1 MTVGNKKTEA
11 CFIANTEFSWGKFHL
26 YTLTNKTKK
35 AFYKKISSRKCRYR
49 SPPEFNKVQ
58 NRISA
63 CRKFWTRRCQRKEK
77 RELKVLS
84 RRSHAAALFP
94 HAPKHWQTYM
104 WGIARD
110 RPSQSSQGDCEGKN
124 FEKSNIAFSGWL
136 WRCWKRVLHRRATLT
151 LQDACCCRTQENVT
165 SKYIYEQNKW

>member
-1 MTVGNKKTEA
+1 MNCVGSGKKYTNGKKTPVVSVGENSISKLWQTRQKRR
-11 CFIANTEFSWGKFHL
+11 F
-26 YTLTNKTKK
+26 TKRC
-35 AFYKKISSRKCRYR
+35 YPENVDR

-63 CRKFWTRRCQRKEK
+63 RRKFWEVVAKLWTRRCQRKEK

-110 RPSQSSQGDCEGKN
+110 RPSQSSQGDCEGKRLWKEQYCLQRMIVALL
-124 FEKSNIAFSGWL
+124 EKSSASSRHSNSP
-136 WRCWKRVLHRRATLT
+136 RCMLL
-151 LQDACCCRTQENVT
+151 
-165 SKYIYEQNKW
+165 

>member
-11 CFIANTEFSWGKFHL
+11 YFIANTEFSWGKFHL

-58 NRISA
+58 NRINA
-63 CRKFWTRRCQRKEK
+63 CRKFWEVVAKLWTRRCQQKEK

-94 HAPKHWQTYM
+94 HAPKH
-104 WGIARD
+104 
-110 RPSQSSQGDCEGKN
+110 
-124 FEKSNIAFSGWL
+124 
-136 WRCWKRVLHRRATLT
+136 
-151 LQDACCCRTQENVT
+151 
-165 SKYIYEQNKW
+165 